1 MFIHLGDNK
10 QVSDEKIIGIFN
22 VDTLKMSDDNSFYL
36 KQCEDGDKT
45 AAVSDDGSCVFS
57 KVSPFTVTK
66 RNSIEDDFIWIKEK
80 E

>member
-10 QVSDEKIIGIFN
+10 LVSDEKIIGIFN
-22 VDTLKMSDDNSFYL
+22 VDTLKLSEDNIFYL
-36 KQCEDGDKT
+36 KQCKDNEKT
-45 AAVSDDGSCVFS
+45 AAVSADNSCVFS